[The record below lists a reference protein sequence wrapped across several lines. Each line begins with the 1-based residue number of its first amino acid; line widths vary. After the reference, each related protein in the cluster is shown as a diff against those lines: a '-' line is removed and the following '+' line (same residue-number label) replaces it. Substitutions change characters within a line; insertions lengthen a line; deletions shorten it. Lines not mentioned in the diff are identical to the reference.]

1 MIFLKSLQL
10 EWYKVRKSKILLLIW
25 LGPMIALMVGL
36 SGSNEMGTSP
46 WHEALMYISMVYG
59 LLFLPLFTGILAG
72 SICRYEHQ
80 NNSWKQ
86 MLTLPVTRSTV
97 FWSKYVLVLFV
108 VAFLHIMVFAVFW
121 IAGTAAGYT
130 EPFPVETIAKSMI
143 GSLIAVFPIAA
154 LLLWVGIAWTSFAA
168 PFALN
173 VIFTLPSMLVANS
186 ETYGPI
192 YPWTQ
197 PFLMMMPVNEG
208 EVFYV
213 PMAKLSLVIGGSLIV
228 FLAGGLMYMK
238 KKAI

>member
-1 MIFLKSLQL
+1 MNFLKSVEL
-10 EWYKVRKSKILLLIW
+10 EWYKLRKTKIVGLIW
-25 LGPMIALMVGL
+25 LGPMLAFILGF
-36 SGSNEMGTSP
+36 SGANDMGISP
-46 WHEALMYISMVYG
+46 WLEGLFSICMVYG

-72 SICRYEHQ
+72 SVCRYEHQ

-108 VAFLHIMVFAVFW
+108 VALLHIMVYVAFW
-121 IAGTAAGYT
+121 IAGTMAGYT

-143 GSLIAVFPIAA
+143 SGLVAVLPLTA
-154 LLLWVGIAWTSFAA
+154 LLLWIGIAWTSFAA

-173 VIFTLPSMLVANS
+173 VILTFPSILVANS
-186 ETYGPI
+186 ATYGPI
-192 YPWTQ
+192 YPWAQ
-197 PFLMMMPVNEG
+197 PFLMMLPVNEG

-213 PMAKLSLVIGGSLIV
+213 PLAKICLVIGGSLII